1 MSALRFLERG
11 PRGRRRLGQ
20 ATIALTGGV
29 LAAALV
35 LAPHARVM
43 GARLSGWALLVA
55 LLLLAAYG
63 LRKRLAFLRL
73 GRSGSWR
80 VLHLWL
86 GCGALLV
93 FLAHAGGPPAGA
105 FRLFLW
111 LAFLGVALSGLV
123 GWILSRVL
131 PRSLAGLEEEVVF
144 ERLGE
149 ARDELRRRAQELALT
164 HPESELARL
173 YPRRLHRF
181 LSGPRDTW
189 AHLRRVPGEAE
200 RVLSELEDHARRV
213 GAAEAHTAEA
223 LAALVRRKRDLDRH
237 SAQQGALKLWL
248 WVHLPLTGVTFLA
261 VALHVLVVHA
271 FGRQS

>member
-80 VLHLWL
+80 VLHLWRPMRMSRKL
-86 GCGALLV
+86 QL
-93 FLAHAGGPPAGA
+93 H
-105 FRLFLW
+105 
-111 LAFLGVALSGLV
+111 GL
-123 GWILSRVL
+123 
-131 PRSLAGLEEEVVF
+131 
-144 ERLGE
+144 
-149 ARDELRRRAQELALT
+149 
-164 HPESELARL
+164 
-173 YPRRLHRF
+173 
-181 LSGPRDTW
+181 
-189 AHLRRVPGEAE
+189 
-200 RVLSELEDHARRV
+200 
-213 GAAEAHTAEA
+213 
-223 LAALVRRKRDLDRH
+223 
-237 SAQQGALKLWL
+237 
-248 WVHLPLTGVTFLA
+248 
-261 VALHVLVVHA
+261 
-271 FGRQS
+271 